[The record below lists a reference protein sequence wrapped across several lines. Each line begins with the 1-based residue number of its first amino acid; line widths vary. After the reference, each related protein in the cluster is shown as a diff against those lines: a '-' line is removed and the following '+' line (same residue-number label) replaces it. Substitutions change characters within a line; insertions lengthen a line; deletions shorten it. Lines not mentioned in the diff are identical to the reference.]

1 MKIDST
7 IYLDHQATT
16 PVDPRVL
23 DEMLPFFSIK
33 FGNPHSSDHIMGW
46 NSYKAIEKAKQYI
59 AGMIESDP
67 DEIIF
72 TSGATESNNLFFSG
86 LLPQIKKKG
95 KILLSKIEHK
105 SVIDAAF
112 HYSQSIGCT
121 VDLIPVNRHG
131 IVDFQYIEN
140 IKADQIAAISI
151 IAVNNEIGTIQDIER
166 ISSFAYDHGILC
178 HIDAAQAPLALDLN
192 VDDIHFDMISL
203 SSHKIYGPKGIGA
216 VYIKRNNQK
225 LIVPLLHG
233 GGQQNNLRS
242 GTLPTPLC
250 VGFGEAA
257 RIVKFTGYSERLA
270 MLDLVQYLENQL
282 QTLDCNVVRN
292 SPPSNICHPCNLNVR
307 FDGFD
312 AQDILSASQPF
323 LAASTGSACTSGY
336 QEPSYVL
343 RAIGLSEDE
352 AKSSLRFS
360 VGRYTTRENI
370 DEAVSVLKISLDK
383 LLETK

>member
-1 MKIDST
+1 MKIEST

-16 PVDPRVL
+16 PVDSRVL
-23 DEMLPFFSIK
+23 EEMMPYFSKK
-33 FGNPHSSDHIMGW
+33 FGNPHSSEHIMGW
-46 NSYKAIEKAKQYI
+46 NASKSIDQARQNIS
-59 AGMIESDP
+59 GLIESDP

-86 LLPQIKKKG
+86 FLSQIKKKG
-95 KILLSKIEHK
+95 KILISSIEHK
-105 SVIDAAF
+105 SVTDSAI
-112 HYSQSIGCT
+112 HYANINNCT
-121 VDLIPVNRHG
+121 VDFIPVNQQG
-131 IVDFQYIEN
+131 LIDFQYIEN
-140 IKADQIAAISI
+140 LKNDNIVAISI

-166 ISSFAYDHGILC
+166 IGNFAYDHGLLF
-178 HIDAAQAPLALDLN
+178 HIDAAQAPLAIDLN
-192 VDDIHFDMISL
+192 VDSIHCDMVSL

-216 VYIKRNNQK
+216 AYIKRKYHN
-225 LIVPLLHG
+225 LLVPLLHG

-257 RIVKFTGYSERLA
+257 RIVKYSGYSERMA
-270 MLDLVQYLENQL
+270 MQELVQYLEEQL
-282 QTLDCNVVRN
+282 QTLDCNIFRN

-312 AQDILSASQPF
+312 ARDILAASQPY

-336 QEPSYVL
+336 PEPSYVL
-343 RAIGLSEDE
+343 RAIGLSENE

-360 VGRYTTRENI
+360 VGRYTTKENI
-370 DEAVSVLKISLDK
+370 DEAVLILKRCIIRLS
-383 LLETK
+383 EI